1 MGLRRFH
8 QVVTPWKPF
17 YGHLKTNSPVSREED
32 NPFLL
37 CQDHCPGAP
46 QNLTPDKRRQLQR
59 VLVAER
65 GAQDSHL
72 TYQYD
77 LGQVSSLQ
85 WASVS
90 PSVKWLLEY
99 DDLRGPCLLEGFT
112 VTIKIITFIA
122 LHLWSSLE
130 NFQVLLLI
138 LPCKVFP

>member
-1 MGLRRFH
+1 MATSKQTHQHTERKTTHSYSVRTTALGLH
-8 QVVTPWKPF
+8 K
-17 YGHLKTNSPVSREED
+17 
-32 NPFLL
+32 
-37 CQDHCPGAP
+37 
-46 QNLTPDKRRQLQR
+46 NLTPDKRRQLQR

-65 GAQDSHL
+65 GAQDFHP

-77 LGQVSSLQ
+77 LGQVRSLQ

-90 PSVKWLLEY
+90 PSVKWLLEC

-130 NFQVLLLI
+130 NFQALLLK